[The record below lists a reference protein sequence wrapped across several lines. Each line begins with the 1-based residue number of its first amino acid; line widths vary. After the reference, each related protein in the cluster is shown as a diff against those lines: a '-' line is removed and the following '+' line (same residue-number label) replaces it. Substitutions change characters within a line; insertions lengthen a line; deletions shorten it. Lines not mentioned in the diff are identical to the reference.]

1 MKRPVEISVGR
12 LTLPSGFQGRE
23 QAFTQALGRA
33 VDQRVAGGAP
43 DKVAQDKVARAA
55 DRAATAVVAQTKGR
69 WSDG

>member
-12 LTLPSGFQGRE
+12 LTLPSRFRGQE

-33 VDQRVAGGAP
+33 VDQRLAGDAP
-43 DKVAQDKVARAA
+43 DNGAQGKVARAA